1 MITLA
6 DILDLGA
13 RKPAPGPRGH
23 PVLGSLPA
31 VRRDPLKVFLES
43 FRDYGDVVRFRFGPM
58 IGHLVSSPAGANHIL
73 AENNKNYGKQTRG
86 YESLRYVLG
95 NGLLTS
101 EGDFW
106 KRQRRIAQ
114 PAFHRQRIGGF
125 AQAMVRAA
133 SEAAARFESQRGQ
146 VIDVADEM
154 MRLTLRIVGETLLGH
169 DPSENAS
176 EVSSALSFLLA
187 MVNQRTSRVIFFGR
201 PILPTPENFRIRRSL
216 ATLDAIVHR
225 IIAERRERPGDD
237 LLSMLMEATDES
249 TGEKMDDRQLRDEA
263 MTILLAG
270 HETTANAL
278 TWTWLLLSRYPA
290 ALREL
295 RQELSD
301 VLGGRPPILEDLPRL
316 RFTKMVIEESMR
328 LYPPAWIIARSVAE
342 TDEIGGYQIPA
353 GSIVFVS
360 PYVVHRH
367 PKFWQDPEGFDPRR
381 FENEKPRG
389 AYFPF
394 GGGPRMCIGNGFATM
409 EAELVLATI
418 AQRVRFELQPGHP
431 VVPDPSITLRP
442 RHGMKMRVC

>member
-1 MITLA
+1 VITLA

-13 RKPAPGPRGH
+13 RKAAPGPRGH

-43 FRDYGDVVRFRFGPM
+43 FRDYGDVVRFRFGPI
-58 IGHLVSSPAGANHIL
+58 IGHLVSAPSGVNHIL

-125 AQAMVRAA
+125 AQAMLRAA
-133 SEAAARFESQRGQ
+133 SDAAARFESQRGQ

-154 MRLTLRIVGETLLGH
+154 MRLALRIVGETLLGH
-169 DPSENAS
+169 DPSGEAS

-187 MVNQRTSRVIFFGR
+187 MVNQRTSRVIFFSR

-216 ATLDAIVHR
+216 ATLDGIVHR
-225 IIAERRERPGDD
+225 IIAERRARPGDD

-290 ALREL
+290 AMREL

-301 VLGGRPPILEDLPRL
+301 VLGGRPPIVEDLPRL
-316 RFTKMVIEESMR
+316 RFTRMVIEESMR

-342 TDEIGGYQIPA
+342 TDEIGGYEIPA

-367 PKFWQDPEGFDPRR
+367 PSFWRDPEGFDPRR
-381 FENEKPRG
+381 FESEKPRG

-431 VVPDPSITLRP
+431 VALDPSITLRP

>member
-43 FRDYGDVVRFRFGPM
+43 FRDYGDVVRFRFGPL

-125 AQAMVRAA
+125 AKAMVRAA
-133 SEAAARFESQRGQ
+133 SDAAARFESQRGQ

-169 DPSENAS
+169 DPSGNAL

-187 MVNQRTSRVIFFGR
+187 MVNQRTSRVIFFAR

-216 ATLDAIVHR
+216 ATLDGIVHR

-301 VLGGRPPILEDLPRL
+301 VLGGRPPIVEDLPRL

-328 LYPPAWIIARSVAE
+328 LYPPAWIIARSVVE

-431 VVPDPSITLRP
+431 VVLDPSITLRP